1 MWKPLKQETI
11 QALLTE
17 ARYLD
22 EKPAERHRMDNW
34 SCGTTSCAV
43 GDMMYRGD
51 CGMTVAWCDI
61 WEMDFVQYGSL
72 GGWEAVAA
80 ALGITLYECTFL
92 FEDKDSAGD
101 RTHEPPSST
110 AARIRKYLYY
120 RMRKAEI
127 LADYESARRVE
138 GNLNVC
144 QQAVEYAGAK

>member
-11 QALLTE
+11 QALLSE

-22 EKPAERHRMDNW
+22 EKPHHKHRMDSW

-43 GDMMYRGD
+43 GDMMHRGD
-51 CGMTVAWCDI
+51 CGLKWMHDQDWGTDVPLFGDK
-61 WEMDFVQYGSL
+61 L
-72 GGWEAVAA
+72 GFYAVTN
-80 ALGITLYECTFL
+80 ALGIGIREAEFL
-92 FEDKDSAGD
+92 FCYYTFGD
-101 RTHEPPSST
+101 RKHESPSST